1 MAEHELK
8 LKATIDTS
16 QVQQQLSSLG
26 RSAGNG
32 ININTQQIDQ
42 AFNKLAQSLNKLNAT
57 FEKAAMNM
65 AKNANAAGGG
75 AGGMFS
81 GSGRI
86 VGLTS
91 AATFSAFAAKRGMSK
106 VANYYEAIGDH
117 QSARNWKVAGTA
129 TSNIT
134 RGLSTGAA
142 LGATV
147 GSIVPGVGTA
157 VGAGVG
163 AIAGLAVGSVS
174 AAMDYLADKAKEAA
188 ESLEKIADWKKSMN
202 DIAETNQHRNEMKT
216 AKGGDTVDRT
226 DVYNINQDRLGRA
239 EKEADRLAGIA
250 KRNGFNI
257 DNLIGKDVDW
267 TKVDKAL
274 KGVVDEYQKQQ
285 KIIQRSTAIL
295 ETIDREREKEAKAK
309 EQEAAK
315 AQQLKNWQAGEGGRN
330 AAAIEELKAE
340 QEMATYDSKSDDEL
354 NEIVKQ
360 AEKDDKELAGKLID
374 KYNKRQEAVNAGNK
388 NLVEELDGE
397 IVELEKKAKMSGKK
411 GDLASKILGK
421 RQDIADKQGDFEQK
435 YNNRSELDTFEKAIS
450 KNNGG
455 IGNLKSLLHDLNQVK
470 MQQNDA
476 MRKAND
482 AGDFDKRDRIA
493 ADYDQTS
500 RKIDMVERQIEN
512 LKQTNIWEGAG
523 QMSEMA
529 KVGMYVSKSD
539 QGLNDPKLQA
549 QKEGN
554 ELLRQIRENTSN
566 QIGGLE

>member
-16 QVQQQLSSLG
+16 QVQQQLNSLG

-65 AKNANAAGGG
+65 AKTTNTTGGR
-75 AGGMFS
+75 GGLFGGSSAKSVGFS
-81 GSGRI
+81 AI
-86 VGLTS
+86 
-91 AATFSAFAAKRGMSK
+91 ATFSSFAAQRGINKLSE
-106 VANYYEAIGDH
+106 YYEATGDTRT
-117 QSARNWKVAGTA
+117 AKTLKTAG
-129 TSNIT
+129 NIT
-134 RGLSTGAA
+134 KNVTGGAA
-142 LGATV
+142 AGAMI
-147 GSIVPGVGTA
+147 GSVITPGIGTA

-163 AIAGLAVGSVS
+163 AAVGAVGS
-174 AAMDYLADKAKEAA
+174 AFEYLADKAREAA
-188 ESLEKIADWKKSMN
+188 ESLEKIADWRNKMN
-202 DIAETNQHRNEMKT
+202 DIVSSNQYRNEMKV

-226 DVYNINQDRLGRA
+226 NVYKINQNRLGLA
-239 EKEADRLAGIA
+239 EKEADRLAEIA
-250 KRNGFNI
+250 KKNGYAI

-285 KIIQRSTAIL
+285 KIIQQSTAIL
-295 ETIDREREKEAKAK
+295 ETIDREREKEAKIK
-309 EQEAAK
+309 EQEATK
-315 AQQLKNWQAGEGGRN
+315 KQQLNNWQVSETGKSV
-330 AAAIEELKAE
+330 AAMEELESQK
-340 QEMATYDSKSDDEL
+340 EMSSYESKSNTELEQIVKNAKKSEDEL
-354 NEIVKQ
+354 T
-360 AEKDDKELAGKLID
+360 DKLLAKL
-374 KYNKRQEAVNAGNK
+374 KERQEAINK
-388 NLVEELDGE
+388 GDQNLVKELDGQI
-397 IVELEKKAKMSGKK
+397 IVLEKDAQMSGKK

-421 RQDIADKQGDFEQK
+421 RKEIADIQGDFEQK
-435 YNNRSELDTFEKAIS
+435 YNNRNELDTFEKAIS
-450 KNNGG
+450 KNTGG
-455 IGNLKSLLHDLNQVK
+455 IGILKSLLHDLNQVK
-470 MQQNDA
+470 MYQNDA

-493 ADYDQTS
+493 ADYDQTE
-500 RKIDMVERQIEN
+500 RKIDMVQKQIEN

-554 ELLRQIRENTSN
+554 ELLRQIRENTAN